1 MSLQIITLDFQY
13 NRIYTELFRY
23 FRATKISLGDYSSLN
38 HLPFNH
44 TFIITCLALKYS
56 PFRLNKRYHLYA
68 TLLNHR
74 HINSLDGRTHR
85 TPLNP
90 TSPPKPCVSS
100 QFKEVTHFDLSL
112 IKQQ

>member
-13 NRIYTELFRY
+13 NRIYTEFFRC

-44 TFIITCLALKYS
+44 TFIITCLALTYS

-85 TPLNP
+85 TPLTLRHLP
-90 TSPPKPCVSS
+90 THAFLANSRK
-100 QFKEVTHFDLSL
+100 
-112 IKQQ
+112 